1 MASWRFTALALLLV
15 GVQSVLCVD
24 DEDAKCDVTKAT
36 TCYWSQAKVHS
47 VNILVPKES
56 AQKYPGDV
64 CRSEEELPVAS
75 VCEDYYGACE
85 ESQKV
90 LFRHKENG
98 YAILRTLLL
107 NKTICKGVELLAACI
122 QKDVMGNCN
131 ARFAD
136 DYSLLNAEAN
146 EKAAQNL
153 SQCLD
158 LALKPCVNIVHDV
171 TRSGYM
177 KKLAA
182 AMNDLYKVPEH
193 PVPTTPTAVPTT
205 PTTTTE
211 ISTPVPSAATTSTT
225 HEPMTST
232 THEPVT
238 STTQEP
244 VTSTTHEPVT
254 NATGV
259 PPTTPAPPSA
269 ASTAKTVGAFG
280 VVALAWLVRA
290 A

>member
-1 MASWRFTALALLLV
+1 M
-15 GVQSVLCVD
+15 LCVD

-85 ESQKV
+85 ESEKV

-107 NKTICKGVELLAACI
+107 NKTMCKGVELLATCI
-122 QKDVMGNCN
+122 HRDVMGNCN
-131 ARFAD
+131 SRFAD

-153 SQCLD
+153 SHCLD
-158 LALKPCVNIVHDV
+158 LALKPCVDIVHDV

-193 PVPTTPTAVPTT
+193 PVPPTPTLPTTTEASTPVTSAATT
-205 PTTTTE
+205 PTTHE
-211 ISTPVPSAATTSTT
+211 PVTSPT
-225 HEPMTST
+225 HEPATSSTHEPVTST

-238 STTQEP
+238 ATTY
-244 VTSTTHEPVT
+244 EPVT